1 MSLVGMPLLLV
12 FGSNA
17 APASAQLALTGVA
30 LTATVGSTA
39 VLHYFTGP
47 YVHALTEIPTDH
59 SAAATSSSTAAAAT
73 DTAANTVVVHP
84 ELTVDA
90 TAQLQA
96 ETDAN
101 EAQNARVFIAERM
114 SILGR
119 KKHTVFALKDVVP
132 QSDASR
138 RPFVSFQTLDSD
150 AAAQQQRKTDK
161 FYIHSHIFSD
171 KPLLQKLL
179 GRPLNDD
186 EKATL
191 AELQEKYLQQQQQQ
205 KQQTSA

>member
-39 VLHYFTGP
+39 VLHYFTSP

-59 SAAATSSSTAAAAT
+59 SVTTAVAT
-73 DTAANTVVVHP
+73 DDTAVHP
-84 ELTVDA
+84 ELTVNVA
-90 TAQLQA
+90 AQLQA
-96 ETDAN
+96 QTDADDTLN
-101 EAQNARVFIAERM
+101 NRVFVAERM

-119 KKHTVFALKDVVP
+119 KKHTVFAVKDVVP
-132 QSDASR
+132 QSDSSR
-138 RPFVSFQTLDSD
+138 RPFVSFQTVDTD
-150 AAAQQQRKTDK
+150 MQYQAAQQRKTEK
-161 FYIHSHIFSD
+161 FYIHSHLFAD

-179 GRPLNDD
+179 GRPLKDD
-186 EKATL
+186 EKATIE
-191 AELQEKYLQQQQQQ
+191 ELQEKYLQQKQQQ
-205 KQQTSA
+205 KQQTPA

>member
-17 APASAQLALTGVA
+17 APASAQLALTGIA

-47 YVHALTEIPTDH
+47 YVHALTEVPTDH

-73 DTAANTVVVHP
+73 DAVSTVVVHP
-84 ELTVDA
+84 ELTVDVA
-90 TAQLQA
+90 AQLQA
-96 ETDAN
+96 ETDAA
-101 EAQNARVFIAERM
+101 EAQNNRVFVAERM

-132 QSDASR
+132 QSDSSR

-150 AAAQQQRKTDK
+150 IAAQQQQRKTEK

-171 KPLLQKLL
+171 KLLLQKLL
-179 GRPLNDD
+179 GRPLKDD
-186 EKATL
+186 EKASL

-205 KQQTSA
+205 KQPKVS

>member
-1 MSLVGMPLLLV
+1 MCNVTGRH
-12 FGSNA
+12 A
-17 APASAQLALTGVA
+17 AAASVWQLALTGVA

-47 YVHALTEIPTDH
+47 YVHALTEMPTDH
-59 SAAATSSSTAAAAT
+59 SAAATSTSTTAAAT
-73 DTAANTVVVHP
+73 DAASTVVVHP
-84 ELTVDA
+84 ELTVDVV
-90 TAQLQA
+90 AQLQA
-96 ETDAN
+96 DTDAT
-101 EAQNARVFIAERM
+101 EAQNNRVFVAERM

-119 KKHTVFALKDVVP
+119 KKHTVFTLKDVVP

-150 AAAQQQRKTDK
+150 MAAQQQQRKTDK
-161 FYIHSHIFSD
+161 FYLHSHLFSD

-179 GRPLNDD
+179 GRPLKDD